1 MSGKPLA
8 VYISPGLAPRLDDFP
23 AEVVALHPDPGIYD
37 LSEALAERG
46 LRPDLIIQD
55 EALISRT
62 LLKGLESFD
71 CPKVFWSLDPHLNH
85 YWQAPYCALFDAVA
99 VTQKDWIKP
108 LSAASAARVEWITW
122 FAECVPWVPFAAR
135 ANQSA
140 FVGRITGF
148 RPVRKFFVEYLSGRF
163 PLRVETDVPYDQVQ
177 AVYADARIAPDESI
191 QGEITERLFKAA
203 GAGCLV
209 LEPRSGN
216 SLEELFEPGREVLVY
231 GDALELAEIMERLA
245 GQPGEAE
252 RLGRAARERVAR
264 EHLPGHRLQ
273 ALGRLALESPAAAP
287 RGAAGEHLFWL
298 AAARCLESGHLA
310 AHPGQVIQGLA
321 AYQQNP
327 DCLTA
332 ILRLLAMGGQVRE
345 ALEVAMRYASEGFA
359 HSDPGF
365 MTCACAL
372 ALRLDEFP
380 LAARLYQAF
389 VQASGDPAHQ
399 APGPAQLYAALA
411 QSLARRDMR
420 QRPGFPFDKAVHLPA
435 TASEMYSMSLSLD
448 PDNQSV
454 LRKAESLLR
463 DLPGNETLR
472 LGLLSELSLRSGE
485 DYRLGLALGLA
496 DLRTFRVR
504 QGLEELRLAREQ
516 ARSRGREQSF
526 LRLLADQDPRGLIR
540 AAL

>member
-1 MSGKPLA
+1 MSGQPLA
-8 VYISPGLAPRLDDFP
+8 VYISPGLAPWLDDFP

-37 LSEALAERG
+37 LPEALAERG
-46 LRPDLIIQD
+46 LTPDLIIQD

-62 LLKGLESFD
+62 LLKGLETFD

-108 LSAASAARVEWITW
+108 LSAAGAGRVEWITW

-209 LEPRSGN
+209 LEPKSGN
-216 SLEELFEPGREVLVY
+216 SLEELFEPGLEVLVY
-231 GDALELAEIMERLA
+231 GDALELAEIMERFA

-264 EHLPGHRLQ
+264 EHLPVHRLQ

-287 RGAAGEHLFWL
+287 RGAAGGHLFWL

-321 AYQQNP
+321 AYQENP

-345 ALEVAMRYASEGFA
+345 ALEVAMRYASAGFA

-365 MTCACAL
+365 MTCVCAL

-380 LAARLYQAF
+380 LAVRLYQAF
-389 VQASGDPAHQ
+389 IQASGDPVHQ
-399 APGPAQLYAALA
+399 VPGPAQLYSALA

-420 QRPGFPFDKAVHLPA
+420 QRPGFPFDMAVHLPA

-496 DLRTFRVR
+496 DLRTYRAR
-504 QGLEELRLAREQ
+504 QGLEELRLARKQ